1 MRLDSAL
8 DLVVSLFRVHSWE
21 GGHSWPSAGRRAPG
35 IPWGSELIW
44 QFLARHARADIIEC
58 PANSVPVV
66 SEELCTASGGRCP
79 IVLDVRTASE
89 WADGH
94 ASCATRLPLQDDAS
108 LNATALALAGG
119 DLGAPIVTYCGSGF
133 RAGQAEAVLGATGFT
148 SVTNGGGWSQPAGH
162 DAAIES
168 LCECSRPCSAKTT
181 AEIVYGRRS
190 NTPTTLPF
198 DPAVVSTP
206 GGVVRGVLS
215 PETGTREFFGI
226 PYGKSPH
233 GDRRFMPPEAA
244 DRWSGV
250 KDATKQRDGC
260 LRAGWRGAS
269 GTEDC
274 LYVNVHAPLPTQPC
288 HPEGGLPVM

>member
-1 MRLDSAL
+1 M
-8 DLVVSLFRVHSWE
+8 
-21 GGHSWPSAGRRAPG
+21 
-35 IPWGSELIW
+35 
-44 QFLARHARADIIEC
+44 
-58 PANSVPVV
+58 
-66 SEELCTASGGRCP
+66 
-79 IVLDVRTASE
+79 
-89 WADGH
+89 
-94 ASCATRLPLQDDAS
+94 
-108 LNATALALAGG
+108 
-119 DLGAPIVTYCGSGF
+119 
-133 RAGQAEAVLGATGFT
+133 
-148 SVTNGGGWSQPAGH
+148 
-162 DAAIES
+162 
-168 LCECSRPCSAKTT
+168 
-181 AEIVYGRRS
+181 YGRRS
-190 NTPTTLPF
+190 DTPTTLPF

-260 LRAGWRGAS
+260 LRAGWRGVS

>member
-1 MRLDSAL
+1 MSIAPTRSPRARK
-8 DLVVSLFRVHSWE
+8 STNPFFHFLFIKIATPLSPPR
-21 GGHSWPSAGRRAPG
+21 PPAP
-35 IPWGSELIW
+35 
-44 QFLARHARADIIEC
+44 AK
-58 PANSVPVV
+58 
-66 SEELCTASGGRCP
+66 RCP
-79 IVLDVRTASE
+79 SSVSKISSGAGLHVGHPEGYTATDIYSRFKWMNGFNVLHPMGWDAFGLPAEQYAIKT
-89 WADGH
+89 GTH
-94 ASCATRLPLQDDAS
+94 PAT
-108 LNATALALAGG
+108 
-119 DLGAPIVTYCGSGF
+119 
-133 RAGQAEAVLGATGFT
+133 
-148 SVTNGGGWSQPAGH
+148 
-162 DAAIES
+162 
-168 LCECSRPCSAKTT
+168 TT
-181 AEIVYGRRS
+181 AEIVYGRQS
-190 NTPTTLPF
+190 DTPTTLPF
-198 DPAVVSTP
+198 DPTIVSTP